1 MDKYETR
8 LRIEEIEKLKK
19 RRQFKDAARLAD
31 TIEWYRIKST
41 VTLYKIAD
49 LYKITREY
57 DKSIDLLEMAHDRSP
72 YAKNVVFALCEI
84 YLEMGEFNKATDYYR
99 EYQALATEDDPGI
112 WILKYK
118 MLDALDAGIDEK
130 IEILEVLKRKHRSD
144 EWEYEL
150 ATLYHRAGLA
160 QKCVD
165 ECDEVITWFGDGS
178 FVYKAMELKM
188 LHEPLTEEQRA
199 IYEGRTS
206 QRSNTASMHTTGRM
220 PKGSTGKMPK
230 GSTGRM
236 PKGNTGKIKKSRS
249 TGRMPV
255 PDEYDQRSEEPDTG
269 NRSAYSSSAAGSEPE
284 QEDYHVKTINFNSF
298 NTMDLQAELANN
310 IQDYIGGEPSM
321 IDRSNIGRADSGPLP
336 VARDLPEEEGL
347 LFGSKKPQED
357 LQATRPYV
365 HNSELKNFMDT
376 TDSLLKIVENAEKEE
391 SRQQD
396 ADPQTFNPQT
406 ADFQIAGSDSDLY
419 EGQYTLNQQIP
430 DTPQVAGAADMGG
443 LSAPIPE
450 EAFETDDLTKEDVEF
465 INENRKEVFHNT
477 IPADVKEVFFDDK
490 TDDLRFLVTRP
501 ETAVAD
507 ESKLNEFKENYAKE
521 REGKPLP
528 EGLGKLTGSETGPVD
543 TVPIAGGIMEEKVL
557 DDGTVELIKHFD
569 EDVEP
574 EVVIVGK
581 DKNGVKRETGRLK
594 FADSGKSVRKDT
606 EPRRED
612 VDPDYVNM
620 LPTTEES
627 QISGQ
632 LNIQDIM
639 AGWEETKRQ
648 KKREFQEHFLKKT
661 MENTGNLFA
670 DFDKEAKSGLL
681 ATLENPALI
690 NSVTNQST
698 SQDFIKGLSVEDI
711 KKGKQ
716 ITYPEKKEDG
726 VKVSKV
732 IEVPDEKE
740 IDPDEEMIQKLLD
753 EDEQEA
759 KNAAKAKSKGQEI
772 NAPENTGEV
781 QNEEMQGEDVQNAGE
796 DTTGAAAEGAD
807 GEEELSEEERR
818 NRYYGSVTQ
827 KISGNISDEVDNV
840 PVTETYAEPE
850 PDELGATK
858 YMPGRQAIQEAAS
871 EISEEEVAEN
881 AEDAENEDESEGY
894 SLKYSSN
901 LSENEEE
908 EDEPAAIIEP
918 LTEEE
923 KMTGQIV
930 ARAAKEAAAKE
941 AATEVSGESEEEK
954 PAEESVVREKRPA
967 SEAGAHK
974 KGKKK
979 KHKGP
984 RPEQATRREADRS
997 ASEEETGF
1005 QMVPLEFEE
1014 PKKPQKPAPKAPA
1027 NEDEEEEDE
1036 NQAKGSGRELTD
1048 DEKRAFGPFLY
1059 TQKMKLQ
1066 ILDAIE
1072 TMTLAAYS
1080 GNLIIT
1086 SDSSE
1091 SSGKLAKLFSQYMK
1105 STDANCIG
1113 KSAKIGA
1120 EKLNKKDIDE
1130 TFEALANGILIVS
1143 HAGKMKN
1150 STINGILH
1158 NLNRDDRGVE
1168 VILHDTKTEIRRLLE
1183 RAPVLVRFFNCRVDI
1198 ITMSPEMLAE
1208 YGKKYAQGRGYSIDD
1223 MAMLAFSGRISEL
1236 QIGTHMVSTEEVKQI
1251 VDDAIDHVDKPGPRK
1266 LMLTVTNNRYD
1277 KDHRVIL
1284 REEDFEYRK

>member
-8 LRIEEIEKLKK
+8 LRIEEIEKLKR
-19 RRQFKDAARLAD
+19 RRQFKEAARLAD

-57 DKSIDLLEMAHDRSP
+57 EKSIDILEMAHDRSP

-84 YLEMGEFNKATDYYR
+84 YLEIGEFNKATDYYR
-99 EYQALATEDDPGI
+99 EYQALATDDDPGI

-130 IEILEVLKRKHRSD
+130 IEILEVLKRKHRSE

-160 QKCVD
+160 EKCVE
-165 ECDEVITWFGDGS
+165 ECNEVITWFGDGS

-199 IYEGRTS
+199 IYEGRVNKK
-206 QRSNTASMHTTGRM
+206 NTASMPSTGKM

-230 GSTGRM
+230 STTGRM
-236 PKGNTGKIKKSRS
+236 PKGNTGKLKKKSN
-249 TGRMPV
+249 TGKMPV
-255 PDEYDQRSEEPDTG
+255 QDEYDRRSSGMQSGYSTEVDNREEG
-269 NRSAYSSSAAGSEPE
+269 Q
-284 QEDYHVKTINFNSF
+284 QEDYHVKTISLNPF

-321 IDRSNIGRADSGPLP
+321 IDRSNKGRIESGPIP
-336 VARDLPEEEGL
+336 VARDLPEEGEGQ
-347 LFGSKKPQED
+347 LFGGGSQDD

-365 HNSELKNFMDT
+365 HKSELRNFQDT
-376 TDSLLKIVENAEKEE
+376 TDSLLKIVEEAQEEEKREQYPE
-391 SRQQD
+391 AQNTG
-396 ADPQTFNPQT
+396 A
-406 ADFQIAGSDSDLY
+406 DSDLF
-419 EGQYTLNQQIP
+419 EGQYTLDRQMPVQ
-430 DTPQVAGAADMGG
+430 PQPQPAAETNFGG
-443 LSAPIPE
+443 LSKPVSE
-450 EAFETDDLTKEDVEF
+450 EAFESDDLTAEDVEF
-465 INENRKEVFHNT
+465 VPENRKEVFHNT
-477 IPADVKEVFFDDK
+477 IPADAKEVFFEDK
-490 TDDLRFLVTRP
+490 TDDIRFLVERP
-501 ETAVAD
+501 EKVQAD

-528 EGLGKLTGSETGPVD
+528 EALGKLTGSEAGFTD
-543 TVPIAGGIMEEKVL
+543 TVPITGGIVEEKVL
-557 DDGTVELIKHFD
+557 EDGTVELIKHFE

-594 FADSGKSVRKDT
+594 FADSGKSVKRDT
-606 EPRRED
+606 APRRED

-620 LPTTEES
+620 LPTTEEA

-632 LNIQDIM
+632 LNIEDIM

-648 KKREFQEHFLKKT
+648 KEREFQENFRKKT

-690 NSVTNQST
+690 NSVTDQST

-716 ITYPEKKEDG
+716 ISYPEKKEEA

-732 IEVPDEKE
+732 IDVSDEKE
-740 IDPDEEMIQKLLD
+740 VDPDEEMIQKLLD
-753 EDEQEA
+753 EDEREA
-759 KNAAKAKSKGQEI
+759 KKAAASEKPESQKGREEI
-772 NAPENTGEV
+772 QSRETEEVPGEEV
-781 QNEEMQGEDVQNAGE
+781 QDEDTQSGGGESAGVSGEETEAGE
-796 DTTGAAAEGAD
+796 A
-807 GEEELSEEERR
+807 EEELSEEERR

-827 KISGNISDEVDNV
+827 KISGNIWDEVDNV
-840 PVTETYAEPE
+840 PVKETYADPE
-850 PDELGATK
+850 PDEVGATK
-858 YMPGRQAIQEAAS
+858 YMPGKQAIQEAAS
-871 EISEEEVAEN
+871 EVREEEG
-881 AEDAENEDESEGY
+881 DAESEDESEEY
-894 SLKYSSN
+894 ALKYSSD
-901 LSENEEE
+901 LKEEE

-918 LTEEE
+918 LTEED
-923 KMTGQIV
+923 KRTGKIV
-930 ARAAKEAAAKE
+930 AAAVKEAAAKE
-941 AATEVSGESEEEK
+941 EAVAETEEADTLSTPEEESDVQETRK
-954 PAEESVVREKRPA
+954 EPEERPV
-967 SEAGAHK
+967 SSHK

-979 KHKGP
+979 KHKGS
-984 RPEQATRREADRS
+984 RPDQGTHTEAGRP
-997 ASEEETGF
+997 AKKEETGF
-1005 QMVPLEFEE
+1005 QMVPLEMEE
-1014 PKKPQKPAPKAPA
+1014 PQKPAPKVSTGE
-1027 NEDEEEEDE
+1027 NEDDNNEEELA
-1036 NQAKGSGRELTD
+1036 AKGSGRELTD
-1048 DEKRAFGPFLY
+1048 DEKRIFGPFLY

-1086 SDSSE
+1086 SDSAE

-1208 YGKKYAQGRGYSIDD
+1208 YGKKYAQGRGYSIED

-1251 VDDAIDHVDKPGPRK
+1251 VDEAIEHVDKPGPRK
-1266 LMLTVTNNRYD
+1266 LMLTMTGKRYD

-1284 REEDFEYRK
+1284 REEDFEYRR